1 MDKLKEEIKE
11 DLKAEILENN
21 DEKQQEDVKKE
32 VEEQNTLLE
41 EENKQEETNHRF
53 KKAHK
58 QWKKRNSHIFGIV
71 LVLII
76 LLTTILT
83 GFALLN
89 LYNNKII
96 RGVMVENISLEGL
109 TIDEAK
115 QLLNNKFNKS
125 LEKEILLDV
134 NGQKYSIIPTQI
146 NVSYNIDEIV
156 EKAYNVGRTGNI
168 IQNNFEIL
176 KTFFNK
182 KNIQLDIKYNEQE
195 LDIILNNISTKLE
208 DAMVDN
214 TYCIEKDKL
223 IITRGK
229 SGLALNIEKAKE
241 EILKEIKA
249 RSNKEI
255 ILEIEFRD
263 CPEIDID
270 KIYEEVHCE
279 PQDAYYNSEPF
290 EIIPHKSG
298 IDFNIEEAKK
308 ILEEDKEEYTIKL
321 IITDPKV
328 LTIEIGEEAFPDLLG
343 SCSTKFDVTN
353 VSRTKN
359 VKLALQKINDVVIM
373 PGETFSYNNT
383 LGERTAEAGYGYAGG
398 YAGGKV
404 VQMIGG
410 GICQVSSTLY
420 TAVLYANEEIVERY
434 NHMFLTSYIGAG
446 KDATVVYGSL
456 DFKFKNTRNYPIKI
470 EATSN
475 SGVAEV
481 KIYGKKEEV
490 EYDVE
495 IETTILSYIPYSTI
509 YEEDKSLTPG
519 QEVVEQNAMR
529 GCKSKTYR
537 ILKLNG
543 QEVSRELLSNDT
555 YSAMNKIIKV
565 NTDAPIQEETNSPET
580 NTEPAPDIPEQEN
593 TDTPNQETITP
604 STPNIDENQ
613 EGQSAPS
620 QTPNNTINEGATIPE
635 GENDENNQEG

>member
-1 MDKLKEEIKE
+1 MDKLKEEIKS
-11 DLKAEILENN
+11 DLKAEILEN
-21 DEKQQEDVKKE
+21 DKEKQQDDIEEK
-32 VEEQNTLLE
+32 VEEQGTLSE
-41 EENKQEETNHRF
+41 KENKQEEANHRF
-53 KKAHK
+53 KKMDK
-58 QWKKRNSHIFGIV
+58 QGKKRVSHIFGII
-71 LVLII
+71 LALTI

-96 RGVMVENISLEGL
+96 KGVMVENISLEGL
-109 TIDEAK
+109 TIDEAI
-115 QLLNNKFNKS
+115 QLLNDKLNNN
-125 LEKEILLDV
+125 LEREILLSAD
-134 NGQKYSIIPTQI
+134 GQEYSIMPAQI
-146 NVSYNIDEIV
+146 DVSYNIDEIV
-156 EKAYNVGRTGNI
+156 NQAYNIGRTGNI

-182 KNIQLDIKYNEQE
+182 KNMQIDIKYDEQA
-195 LDIILNNISTKLE
+195 LDEILNDISTKFE
-208 DAMVDN
+208 DAMIDN
-214 TYCIEKDKL
+214 TYCIENDKL
-223 IITRGK
+223 IISRGK
-229 SGLALNIEKAKE
+229 SGLALNIEKAQE
-241 EILKEIKA
+241 DILREIKEK
-249 RSNKEI
+249 SNKKI
-255 ILEIEFRD
+255 ILEIESKD
-263 CPEIDID
+263 CPEIDIN

-279 PQDAYYNSEPF
+279 PQNAFYNSEPF
-290 EIIPHKSG
+290 EIIPHKNG
-298 IDFNIEEAKK
+298 IDFDLEEAKK
-308 ILEEDKEEYTIKL
+308 ILADDKEEYVIKL
-321 IITDPKV
+321 TITKPEV
-328 LTIEIGEEAFPDLLG
+328 LTSDIGEEAFPDLLG

-359 VKLALQKINDVVIM
+359 VKLALEKINGVVLM

-383 LGERTAEAGYGYAGG
+383 LGERTIEAGYGYAGG

-404 VQMIGG
+404 VQMVGG

-490 EYDVE
+490 EYEVE

-565 NTDAPIQEETNSPET
+565 NTDAPIQEETNSSTT
-580 NTEPAPDIPEQEN
+580 NTEIESDTQEQEN
-593 TDTPNQETITP
+593 TNTPSQETITP
-604 STPNIDENQ
+604 STPDTDENQ
-613 EGQSAPS
+613 ENQSETT
-620 QTPNNTINEGATIPE
+620 QITNNTTNEGTTIP
-635 GENDENNQEG
+635 GEENNQEE

>member
-11 DLKAEILENN
+11 NLKAEILENGN
-21 DEKQQEDVKKE
+21 EKQQEDIEEK
-32 VEEQNTLLE
+32 VEAQNALLE
-41 EENKQEETNHRF
+41 KENKQEENNYSF
-53 KKAHK
+53 KKTDK
-58 QWKKRNSHIFGIV
+58 QEKKRISHIFGIV

-96 RGVMVENISLEGL
+96 KGVMVENISLEGL
-109 TIDEAK
+109 TIDEAI
-115 QLLNNKFNKS
+115 QLLNDKLNNNS
-125 LEKEILLDV
+125 EREILLSAD
-134 NGQKYSIIPTQI
+134 GQGYSIMPAQI
-146 NVSYNIDEIV
+146 DVSYNIDEIV
-156 EKAYNVGRTGNI
+156 NQAYNIGRTGNI

-182 KNIQLDIKYNEQE
+182 KNMQINIKYDEQA
-195 LDIILNNISTKLE
+195 LDEILNDISTKLE
-208 DAMVDN
+208 DAMIDN
-214 TYCIEKDKL
+214 TYCIENDKL

-229 SGLALNIEKAKE
+229 SGLALNIEKAE
-241 EILKEIKA
+241 EDILREIKEK
-249 RSNKEI
+249 SNKKI
-255 ILEIEFRD
+255 ILEIESKD
-263 CPEIDID
+263 CPEIDIN

-279 PQDAYYNSEPF
+279 PQNAFYNSEPF
-290 EIIPHKSG
+290 EIIPHKNG
-298 IDFNIEEAKK
+298 IDFDLEEAKK
-308 ILEEDKEEYTIKL
+308 ILADDKEEYVIKL
-321 IITDPKV
+321 TITKPEV
-328 LTIEIGEEAFPDLLG
+328 LTSDIGEEAFPDLLG

-359 VKLALQKINDVVIM
+359 VKLALEKINGVVLM

-383 LGERTAEAGYGYAGG
+383 LGERTIEAGYGYAGG

-404 VQMIGG
+404 VQMVGG

-481 KIYGKKEEV
+481 KIYGTKEEV
-490 EYDVE
+490 EYEVE

-565 NTDAPIQEETNSPET
+565 NTDAPIQEETNSSTT
-580 NTEPAPDIPEQEN
+580 NTEPETDTQEQEN
-593 TDTPNQETITP
+593 TNTPSQETITP
-604 STPNIDENQ
+604 STPDTDENQ
-613 EGQSAPS
+613 GSQSETT
-620 QTPNNTINEGATIPE
+620 QITNNTTNEGATIP
-635 GENDENNQEG
+635 GEENNQEE

>member
-11 DLKAEILENN
+11 NLKAEILENGN
-21 DEKQQEDVKKE
+21 EKQQEDIEEK
-32 VEEQNTLLE
+32 VEAQNALLE
-41 EENKQEETNHRF
+41 KENKQEENNYSF
-53 KKAHK
+53 KKTDK
-58 QWKKRNSHIFGIV
+58 QEKKRISHIFGIV

-96 RGVMVENISLEGL
+96 KGVMVENISLEGL
-109 TIDEAK
+109 TIDEAI
-115 QLLNNKFNKS
+115 QLLNDKLNNNS
-125 LEKEILLDV
+125 EREILLSAD
-134 NGQKYSIIPTQI
+134 GQEYSIMPAQI
-146 NVSYNIDEIV
+146 DVSYNIDEIV
-156 EKAYNVGRTGNI
+156 NQAYNIGRTGNI

-182 KNIQLDIKYNEQE
+182 KNMQINIKYDEQA
-195 LDIILNNISTKLE
+195 LDEILNDISTKLE
-208 DAMVDN
+208 DAMIDN
-214 TYCIEKDKL
+214 TYCIENDKL

-229 SGLALNIEKAKE
+229 SGLALNIEKAE
-241 EILKEIKA
+241 EDILREIKEK
-249 RSNKEI
+249 SNKKI
-255 ILEIEFRD
+255 ILEIESKD
-263 CPEIDID
+263 CPEIDIN

-279 PQDAYYNSEPF
+279 PQNAFYNSEPF
-290 EIIPHKSG
+290 EIIPHKNG
-298 IDFNIEEAKK
+298 IDFDLEEAKK
-308 ILEEDKEEYTIKL
+308 ILADDKEEYVIKL
-321 IITDPKV
+321 TITKPEV
-328 LTIEIGEEAFPDLLG
+328 LTSDIGEEAFPDLLG

-359 VKLALQKINDVVIM
+359 VKLALEKINGVVLM

-383 LGERTAEAGYGYAGG
+383 LGERTIEAGYGYAGG

-404 VQMIGG
+404 VQMVGG

-481 KIYGKKEEV
+481 KIYGTKEEV
-490 EYDVE
+490 EYEVE

-565 NTDAPIQEETNSPET
+565 NTDAPIQEETNSSTT
-580 NTEPAPDIPEQEN
+580 NTEPETDTQEQEN
-593 TDTPNQETITP
+593 TNTPSQETITP
-604 STPNIDENQ
+604 STPDTDENQ
-613 EGQSAPS
+613 GSQSETT
-620 QTPNNTINEGATIPE
+620 QITNNTTNEGTTIP
-635 GENDENNQEG
+635 GEENNQEE

>member
-11 DLKAEILENN
+11 NLKAEILENGN
-21 DEKQQEDVKKE
+21 EKQQEDIEEK
-32 VEEQNTLLE
+32 VEAQNALLE
-41 EENKQEETNHRF
+41 KENKQEENNYSF
-53 KKAHK
+53 KKTDK
-58 QWKKRNSHIFGIV
+58 QEKKRISHIFGIV

-96 RGVMVENISLEGL
+96 KGVMVENISLEGL
-109 TIDEAK
+109 TIDEAI
-115 QLLNNKFNKS
+115 QLLNDKLNNNS
-125 LEKEILLDV
+125 EREILLSAD
-134 NGQKYSIIPTQI
+134 GQEYSIMPAQI
-146 NVSYNIDEIV
+146 DVSYNIDEIV
-156 EKAYNVGRTGNI
+156 NQAYNIGRTGNI

-182 KNIQLDIKYNEQE
+182 KNMQVNIKYDEQA
-195 LDIILNNISTKLE
+195 LDKILNDISTKLE
-208 DAMVDN
+208 DAMIDN
-214 TYCIEKDKL
+214 TYCIENDKL

-229 SGLALNIEKAKE
+229 SGLALNIEKAE
-241 EILKEIKA
+241 EDILREIKEK
-249 RSNKEI
+249 SNKKI
-255 ILEIEFRD
+255 ILEIESKD
-263 CPEIDID
+263 CPEIDIN

-279 PQDAYYNSEPF
+279 PQNAFYNSEPF
-290 EIIPHKSG
+290 EIIPHKNG
-298 IDFNIEEAKK
+298 IDFDLEEAKK
-308 ILEEDKEEYTIKL
+308 ILADDKEEYVIKL
-321 IITDPKV
+321 TITKPEV
-328 LTIEIGEEAFPDLLG
+328 LTSDIGEEAFPDLLG

-353 VSRTKN
+353 ISRTKN
-359 VKLALQKINDVVIM
+359 VKLALEKINGVVLM

-383 LGERTAEAGYGYAGG
+383 LGERTIEAGYGYAGG

-404 VQMIGG
+404 VQMVGG

-481 KIYGKKEEV
+481 KIYGTKEEV
-490 EYDVE
+490 EYEVE

-565 NTDAPIQEETNSPET
+565 NTDAPIQEETNSSTT
-580 NTEPAPDIPEQEN
+580 NTEIESDTQEQEN
-593 TDTPNQETITP
+593 TNTPSQETITP
-604 STPNIDENQ
+604 STPDTDENQ
-613 EGQSAPS
+613 ESQSETT
-620 QTPNNTINEGATIPE
+620 QITNNPTNEGATIP
-635 GENDENNQEG
+635 GEENNQEE

>member
-1 MDKLKEEIKE
+1 MDKLKEEIKS
-11 DLKAEILENN
+11 DLKAEILEN
-21 DEKQQEDVKKE
+21 DKEKQQDDIEEK
-32 VEEQNTLLE
+32 VEEQGTLSE
-41 EENKQEETNHRF
+41 KENKQEEANHRF
-53 KKAHK
+53 KKMDK
-58 QWKKRNSHIFGIV
+58 QGKKRVSHIFGII
-71 LVLII
+71 LALTI

-96 RGVMVENISLEGL
+96 KGVMVENISLEGL
-109 TIDEAK
+109 TIDEAI
-115 QLLNNKFNKS
+115 QLLNDKLNNN
-125 LEKEILLDV
+125 LEREILLSAD
-134 NGQKYSIIPTQI
+134 GQEYSIMPAQI
-146 NVSYNIDEIV
+146 DVSYNIDEIV
-156 EKAYNVGRTGNI
+156 NQAYNIGRTGNI

-182 KNIQLDIKYNEQE
+182 KNMQIDIKYDEQA
-195 LDIILNNISTKLE
+195 LDEILNDISTKFE
-208 DAMVDN
+208 DAMIDN
-214 TYCIEKDKL
+214 TYCIENDKL
-223 IITRGK
+223 IISRGK
-229 SGLALNIEKAKE
+229 SGLALNIEKAQE
-241 EILKEIKA
+241 DILREIKEK
-249 RSNKEI
+249 SNKKI
-255 ILEIEFRD
+255 ILEIESKD
-263 CPEIDID
+263 CPEIDIN

-279 PQDAYYNSEPF
+279 PQNAFYNSEPF
-290 EIIPHKSG
+290 EIIPHKNG
-298 IDFNIEEAKK
+298 IDFDLEEAKK
-308 ILEEDKEEYTIKL
+308 ILADDKEEYVIKL
-321 IITDPKV
+321 TITKPEV
-328 LTIEIGEEAFPDLLG
+328 LTSDIGEEAFPDLLG

-359 VKLALQKINDVVIM
+359 VKLALEKINGVVLM

-383 LGERTAEAGYGYAGG
+383 LGERTIEAGYGYAGG

-404 VQMIGG
+404 VQMVGG

-490 EYDVE
+490 EYEVE

-565 NTDAPIQEETNSPET
+565 NTDAPIQEETNSSTT
-580 NTEPAPDIPEQEN
+580 NTEIESDTQEQEN
-593 TDTPNQETITP
+593 TNTPSQETITP
-604 STPNIDENQ
+604 STPDTDENQ
-613 EGQSAPS
+613 ENQSETT
-620 QTPNNTINEGATIPE
+620 QITNNTTNEGATIP
-635 GENDENNQEG
+635 GEENNQEE

>member
-1 MDKLKEEIKE
+1 MDKLKEEIKS
-11 DLKAEILENN
+11 DLKAEILEN
-21 DEKQQEDVKKE
+21 DKEKQQDDIEEK
-32 VEEQNTLLE
+32 VEEQGTLSE
-41 EENKQEETNHRF
+41 KENKQEEANHRF
-53 KKAHK
+53 KKMDK
-58 QWKKRNSHIFGIV
+58 QGKKRVSHIFGII
-71 LVLII
+71 LALTI

-96 RGVMVENISLEGL
+96 KGVMVENISLEGL
-109 TIDEAK
+109 TIDEAI
-115 QLLNNKFNKS
+115 QLLNDKLNNN
-125 LEKEILLDV
+125 LEREILLSAD
-134 NGQKYSIIPTQI
+134 GQEYSIMPAQI
-146 NVSYNIDEIV
+146 DVSYNIDEIV
-156 EKAYNVGRTGNI
+156 NQAYNIGRTGNI

-182 KNIQLDIKYNEQE
+182 KNMQINIKYDEQA
-195 LDIILNNISTKLE
+195 LDEILNDISTKLE
-208 DAMVDN
+208 DAMIDN
-214 TYCIEKDKL
+214 TYCIENDKL
-223 IITRGK
+223 IISRGK
-229 SGLALNIEKAKE
+229 SGLALNIEKAQE
-241 EILKEIKA
+241 DILREIKEK
-249 RSNKEI
+249 SNKKI
-255 ILEIEFRD
+255 ILEIESKD
-263 CPEIDID
+263 CPEIDIN

-279 PQDAYYNSEPF
+279 PQNAFYNSEPF
-290 EIIPHKSG
+290 EIIPHKNG
-298 IDFNIEEAKK
+298 IDFDLEEAKK
-308 ILEEDKEEYTIKL
+308 ILADDKEEYVIKL
-321 IITDPKV
+321 TITKPEV
-328 LTIEIGEEAFPDLLG
+328 LTSDIGEEAFPDLLG

-359 VKLALQKINDVVIM
+359 VKLALEKINGVVLM

-383 LGERTAEAGYGYAGG
+383 LGERTIEAGYGYAGG

-404 VQMIGG
+404 VQMVGG

-481 KIYGKKEEV
+481 KIYGTKEEV
-490 EYDVE
+490 EYEVE

-565 NTDAPIQEETNSPET
+565 NTDTPIQEETNSSTT
-580 NTEPAPDIPEQEN
+580 NTEIESDTQEQEN
-593 TDTPNQETITP
+593 TNTPSQETITP
-604 STPNIDENQ
+604 STPDTDENQ
-613 EGQSAPS
+613 ENQSETT
-620 QTPNNTINEGATIPE
+620 QITNNTTNEGATIP
-635 GENDENNQEG
+635 GEENNQEE